1 MGELPINLYP
11 PSAFRKLLPISL
23 RHFTLGFGEYISVCR
38 EFTQL
43 NTRIGGAIKQQ
54 GVGALISRRGGG
66 RVGIATSQFGAGRDP
81 NRAWKKSSITDTLCS
96 ESYLL
101 GFQNITAIDV

>member
-23 RHFTLGFGEYISVCR
+23 RHFTLGFGEYIYVCR

-43 NTRIGGAIKQQ
+43 HTRIGGGIKQK
-54 GVGALISRRGGG
+54 GVGALIRRGGG
-66 RVGIATSQFGAGRDP
+66 RGGIATSQFGAGRDP
-81 NRAWKKSSITDTLCS
+81 NRAWKKSSITDTSAQKVFAWLFKYH
-96 ESYLL
+96 SYL
-101 GFQNITAIDV
+101 